1 MVVNFEAGLW
11 HARSHISV
19 MDSSGTAD
27 ISLAHGLLRLGLGV
41 NILMHGISRL
51 PDLAGFTHHL
61 EQTMSRTWL
70 PLPLVT
76 ATGYTLPF
84 AELILGG
91 LLTVGLLLRPV
102 LIAGT
107 FLIIV
112 LTFGVCLAQNWAVA
126 SEQLIYLL
134 VYVALLAAL
143 RYDRF
148 SVDHMLFGRR
158 N

>member
-1 MVVNFEAGLW
+1 
-11 HARSHISV
+11 
-19 MDSSGTAD
+19 
-27 ISLAHGLLRLGLGV
+27 
-41 NILMHGISRL
+41 MHGVSRL

-61 EQTMSRTWL
+61 EQTMSSTWL
-70 PLPLVT
+70 PLPLVA

-91 LLTVGLLLRPV
+91 LLTIGFSLRPILV
-102 LIAGT
+102 AGT

-112 LTFGVCLAQNWAVA
+112 LTFGVCLAQNWPVA

-134 VYVALLAAL
+134 VYGALLATL

-148 SVDHMLFGRR
+148 SVDYLLLGS
-158 N
+158 NP

>member
-1 MVVNFEAGLW
+1 MAFV
-11 HARSHISV
+11 ARRGHISV
-19 MDSSGTAD
+19 MDSSANTAD

-41 NILMHGISRL
+41 NILMHGVSRL

-61 EQTMSRTWL
+61 EQTMSSTWL
-70 PLPLVT
+70 PLPLVA

-91 LLTVGLLLRPV
+91 LLTIGFSLRPILV
-102 LIAGT
+102 AGT

-112 LTFGVCLAQNWAVA
+112 LTFGVCLAQNWPVA

-134 VYVALLAAL
+134 VYGALLATL

-148 SVDHMLFGRR
+148 SVDYLLFGR
-158 N
+158 NP